1 MKSTFRD
8 IIFNKKCLQG
18 SKIFR
23 TFKYFLAQHSTA
35 QHSTAQHSTAQ
46 HSLKQLIFL
55 LLLFCGLFS
64 FAQEENNASFYV
76 DPSTTIVGVDFISFD
91 SIKKQDKQINQ
102 SALYVVNNTI
112 LFTAQDLVIITIEST
127 SEHILNKEKCCSKKE
142 ITEVIN
148 NRTNTSKPDN
158 IYELSQ
164 TPFKNSVPFDKNQI
178 TVLAIS
184 SVTTSSTSF
193 SKIYFNLSTKV
204 FELIFDINLSQK
216 GNLVTTFCNYIL
228 FQIRVKYCNRP
239 PPSIC

>member
-23 TFKYFLAQHSTA
+23 TFKYFLA

-112 LFTAQDLVIITIEST
+112 LLENSIT
-127 SEHILNKEKCCSKKE
+127 
-142 ITEVIN
+142 
-148 NRTNTSKPDN
+148 
-158 IYELSQ
+158 
-164 TPFKNSVPFDKNQI
+164 
-178 TVLAIS
+178 
-184 SVTTSSTSF
+184 
-193 SKIYFNLSTKV
+193 
-204 FELIFDINLSQK
+204 
-216 GNLVTTFCNYIL
+216 
-228 FQIRVKYCNRP
+228 
-239 PPSIC
+239 